1 MSNITIEL
9 KKKEIIDCGEYIKVR
24 EYCCLFKRFILG
36 VYVEFERYSQYSA
49 VIKTVIHNLGVSI
62 NGFRNESDAM
72 EFAAYIMDM
81 CQNSTKE
88 LT

>member
-1 MSNITIEL
+1 MSNAIIEL
-9 KKKEIIDCGEYIKVR
+9 KKKEIIDCGEYIKIR

-36 VYVEFERYSQYSA
+36 VYVVFERYSQYSA
-49 VIKTVIHNLGVSI
+49 VIKTVVDNLGVSI
-62 NGFRNESDAM
+62 NGFRNERDAM